1 MFLIYLIDL
10 VSSMSSSG
18 YDADVIQWPD
28 IYTHFWVPSFF
39 PTSTNGNDQGDFDL
53 AIIFAANISARFI
66 NILSFIQR
74 ILFLIG
80 GWLPISIFIFTV

>member
-1 MFLIYLIDL
+1 MSIPALQIRCGKMFLIYLIDL

-18 YDADVIQWPD
+18 YDAGVIQWPE

-53 AIIFAANISARFI
+53 AIIFAANISAKD
-66 NILSFIQR
+66 L
-74 ILFLIG
+74 
-80 GWLPISIFIFTV
+80 SIFCLLFSGFYS